1 MSITLQQISND
12 ALGDLGILW
21 QGQNSTD
28 AVFQGCL
35 RQANILLDE
44 LALGRQFINQTPDAG
59 VTWPKLSAFPDLTTA
74 YTFAPGQLRLL
85 RSGLAVAIIP
95 MMTMYFKIEAP
106 KIQEVGAAYAKALSD
121 LSGIGIPGVV

>member
-44 LALGRQFINQTPDAG
+44 WALGRQFINVGGGPWTVLP
-59 VTWPKLSAFPDLTTA
+59 AFPDLVTA

-106 KIQEVGAAYAKALSD
+106 KIQEVGAAYAKALGD
-121 LSGIGIPGVV
+121 LNGIGIPGVV